1 MVSIRWTRDIK
12 SLSYIIKSFQKI
24 ETFSSWIEYM
34 MELLSKT
41 GGPCN
46 NDDENNF
53 VNDELLSMF
62 HET

>member
-12 SLSYIIKSFQKI
+12 SLSYVIKSFQKI
-24 ETFSSWIEYM
+24 ETFSSWIEYA
-34 MELLSKT
+34 MELLLKT
-41 GGPCN
+41 GRPCN

>member
-1 MVSIRWTRDIK
+1 
-12 SLSYIIKSFQKI
+12 
-24 ETFSSWIEYM
+24 

-41 GGPCN
+41 GRPCN